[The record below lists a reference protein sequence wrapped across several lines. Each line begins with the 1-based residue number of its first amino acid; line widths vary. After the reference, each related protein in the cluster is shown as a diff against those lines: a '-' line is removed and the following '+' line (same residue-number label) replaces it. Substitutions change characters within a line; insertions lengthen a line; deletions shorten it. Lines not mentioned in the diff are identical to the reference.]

1 VEVIKIMIRHRH
13 MFARIYYLYAEQWS
27 NNMNIF
33 NNPDWIK
40 QFKYPYGSFNEIP
53 QSVFDD
59 INAGLDKIQSGTPL
73 ASIVITAW
81 NEEVDIIRTVGSLSK
96 LQTKIPLEV
105 IVVNNNSTDR
115 TQDTLNK
122 LHIKSFF
129 QPKQGWGPGRQMG
142 MDNAQ
147 GKYILLADSDCI
159 YPSCWADN
167 LMNALQKPGVVSV
180 YGRYSFI
187 EEPGFPRWQLSILET
202 LKDAIAEVRHIK
214 KPYLNSYGMS
224 MGFVKEY
231 GLIEKF
237 YNNNTRGEDGRMCFD
252 LMKYGKVRQV
262 RSNKSRVW
270 TGPRTLK
277 KEGSFIQVL
286 TTRLLKEVKRLSIY
300 FHRRVK
306 YHAPKDL

>member
-1 VEVIKIMIRHRH
+1 MH
-13 MFARIYYLYAEQWS
+13 
-27 NNMNIF
+27 IF
-33 NNPDWIK
+33 SNPDWIK
-40 QFKYPYGSFNEIP
+40 KFDYRYENFSQIP

-59 INAGLDKIQSGTPL
+59 INEGLDKIQSGKPL
-73 ASIVITAW
+73 ASVVITAW
-81 NEEVDIIRTVGSLSK
+81 NEEVDILKTVGSLSK
-96 LQTKIPLEV
+96 LTTTIPLEI
-105 IVVNNNSTDR
+105 IVVNNNSTDN
-115 TQDTLNK
+115 TQDTLDK

-129 QPKQGWGPGRQMG
+129 QPKKGWGFGRQMG
-142 MDNAQ
+142 MENAL

-187 EEPGFPRWQLSILET
+187 EEKGFPRWQLSILET
-202 LKDAIAEVRHIK
+202 LKDAIAELRHIK

-237 YNNNTRGEDGRMCFD
+237 YNNNTRGEDGRMCYD
-252 LMKYGKVRQV
+252 LMKYGKVKQV

-277 KEGSFIQVL
+277 KEGSFAQVL
-286 TTRLLKEVKRLSIY
+286 KTRLLKEIKGFTIY
-300 FHRRVK
+300 FHSNVK
-306 YHAPKDL
+306 HHAPKDL